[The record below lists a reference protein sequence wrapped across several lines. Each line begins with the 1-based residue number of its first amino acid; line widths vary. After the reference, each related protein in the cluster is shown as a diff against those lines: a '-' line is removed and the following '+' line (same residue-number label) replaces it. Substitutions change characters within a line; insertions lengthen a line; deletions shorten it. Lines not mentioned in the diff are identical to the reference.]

1 LINKKFIVP
10 IPNLQKAYLLRV
22 LECFLMEYTSP
33 ESASDIL
40 SEIEEETGH
49 SGMYQVVMLAFSL
62 SILQIG
68 FGFVTPVFPVYI
80 TELGMGGIELGALAA
95 SFALT
100 RILLAGP
107 LGGLSDRIGRKKILV
122 YSLLGFAA
130 SNIIYAFA
138 QDAWVMV
145 IARAMEGAVSA
156 GFFPA
161 ANAFVSDMTI
171 PENRGTAMGY
181 LSTGNMVGFVVGPVV
196 GGVLAEYLGIRLP
209 FIIAAGATLF
219 TMLLLTILV
228 KEPKRKAFTGKVR
241 PPKVP
246 VREVLSRAYS
256 AYGALGVA
264 MFANMFAIGVL
275 EVAFMLDAVV
285 RFGIG
290 PLEIGEFFGV
300 IGVCMIIGNIGFGK
314 LSDVSGRKWLIV
326 VGAMIGTLSMLMFAT
341 ANGVNSFY
349 IAGAVLSIGMSMR
362 GPAIQAMIADLTDP
376 SAYGSIMGLFGAIS
390 NSAYVVSP
398 TMSGYLFDL
407 DGNAISGLLIAGSV
421 SFVGGLVAG
430 VALPGD
436 IKKKDDITKGESL
449 EEPIGKVANE
459 QIR

>member
-1 LINKKFIVP
+1 MDAAPKSEQDMDFINED
-10 IPNLQKAYLLRV
+10 QDDATQR
-22 LECFLMEYTSP
+22 
-33 ESASDIL
+33 
-40 SEIEEETGH
+40 
-49 SGMYQVVMLAFSL
+49 GMRQVIMLAFSL

-80 TELGMGGIELGALAA
+80 TELGMGGIELGVLAA
-95 SFALT
+95 SFALS

-107 LGGLSDRIGRKKILV
+107 LGRLSDNVGRKKILV
-122 YSLLGFAA
+122 YSLLGFAI
-130 SNIIYAFA
+130 SNLIYAAA
-138 QDAWVMV
+138 QDAWVM
-145 IARAMEGAVSA
+145 IAARAMEGAVSA

-161 ANAFVSDMTI
+161 ANAFVSDVTT
-171 PENRGTAMGY
+171 PKNRGTAMGY

-209 FIIAAGATLF
+209 FIVAAGATLL
-219 TMLLLTILV
+219 TMGLLTILV
-228 KEPKRKAFTGKVR
+228 QEPERKKLAGMIM

-285 RFGIG
+285 RYGIG
-290 PLEIGEFFGV
+290 PIEIGWFFGV
-300 IGVCMIIGNIGFGK
+300 IGICMIIGNIGFGK
-314 LSDVSGRKWLIV
+314 LSDISGRKWLIV
-326 VGAMIGTLSMLMFAT
+326 VGAMIGTLSMLMFAV
-341 ANGVNSFY
+341 ANNVYTFY
-349 IAGAVLSIGMSMR
+349 IAGAVLAMGMSMR

-376 SAYGSIMGLFGAIS
+376 SQYGSIMGLFGAIS

-407 DGNAISGLLIAGSV
+407 EGSAISSLLIAGGA
-421 SFVGGLVAG
+421 SFLGGLIAG
-430 VALPGD
+430 VALPAEIQKRVIIG
-436 IKKKDDITKGESL
+436 SL
-449 EEPIGKVANE
+449 PPVEDSIADVATHSD
-459 QIR
+459 

>member
-1 LINKKFIVP
+1 
-10 IPNLQKAYLLRV
+10 
-22 LECFLMEYTSP
+22 M
-33 ESASDIL
+33 D
-40 SEIEEETGH
+40 SETEAEPMCNTIDEAHSETEH
-49 SGMYQVVMLAFSL
+49 TGMYQVIMLAISL

-80 TELGMGGIELGALAA
+80 TELGMGGIELGVLAA

-107 LGGLSDRIGRKKILV
+107 LGGLSDKVGRKKILV
-122 YSLLGFAA
+122 YSLLGFAI
-130 SNIIYAFA
+130 SNAIYAFA
-138 QDAWVMV
+138 QEAIVMI
-145 IARAMEGAVSA
+145 IARALEGAVSA

-161 ANAFVSDMTI
+161 ANAFVSDVTK
-171 PENRGTAMGY
+171 PDNRGTAMGY

-209 FIIAAGATLF
+209 FIIAALASIL
-219 TMLLLTILV
+219 TMFLLSVLIT
-228 KEPKRKAFTGKVR
+228 EPARKVGRDGMR

-246 VREVLSRAYS
+246 IKEVLSRAYVS
-256 AYGALGVA
+256 YGALGVA

-290 PLEIGEFFGV
+290 PLEIGGFFGV
-300 IGVCMIIGNIGFGK
+300 IGVFMILGNIAFGK
-314 LSDVSGRKWLIV
+314 LSDIKGRKWLIV
-326 VGAMIGTLSMLMFAT
+326 LGAIIGTLSMLMFAS
-341 ANGVNSFY
+341 ANDTIAFY
-349 IAGAVLSIGMSMR
+349 LAGAVLSLGMSMR

-376 SAYGSIMGLFGAIS
+376 RAYGSVMGLFGAIS

-407 DGNAISGLLIAGSV
+407 NGNAISSLLIAGGV
-421 SFVGGLVAG
+421 SLAGGLVAAVG
-430 VALPGD
+430 LPSDRVSDNSVETAD
-436 IKKKDDITKGESL
+436 ILDEIAGEL
-449 EEPIGKVANE
+449 E
-459 QIR
+459 

>member
-1 LINKKFIVP
+1 MDTVP
-10 IPNLQKAYLLRV
+10 ETQTA
-22 LECFLMEYTSP
+22 
-33 ESASDIL
+33 
-40 SEIEEETGH
+40 IEEVVELTPEKK
-49 SGMYQVVMLAFSL
+49 SGGMHQVVMLAFSL

-80 TELGMGGIELGALAA
+80 TELGMGGIELGVLAA

-100 RILLAGP
+100 RIILAGP
-107 LGGLSDRIGRKKILV
+107 LGSLSDNIGRKRVLV
-122 YSLLGFAA
+122 YSLFGFAV

-138 QDAWVMV
+138 QDAWVM
-145 IARAMEGAVSA
+145 IGARSLEGAVSA

-161 ANAFVSDMTI
+161 ANAFVSDMTR

-209 FIIAAGATLF
+209 FIIAAAATVV
-219 TMLLLTILV
+219 TMLLLSSLIH
-228 KEPKRKAFTGKVR
+228 EPKRGIDGIKK

-246 VREVLSRAYS
+246 VREVLSRAYT
-256 AYGALGVA
+256 AYGTLGIA

-290 PLEIGEFFGV
+290 PLEIGAFFGV

-314 LSDVSGRKWLIV
+314 LSDISGRKWLIV
-326 VGAMIGTLSMLMFAT
+326 VGSMIGTMSMLMFAT
-341 ANGVNSFY
+341 ANNTYSFY
-349 IAGAVLSIGMSMR
+349 IAGAVLSLGMSMR

-376 SAYGSIMGLFGAIS
+376 TQYGSIMGLFGAIS

-407 DGNAISGLLIAGSV
+407 EGSALSALLIAGGV
-421 SFVGGLVAG
+421 SLVGGLTAG
-430 VALPGD
+430 IGLPSTIEKQVRVGIID
-436 IKKKDDITKGESL
+436 STPTESDEEIKSL
-449 EEPIGKVANE
+449 D
-459 QIR
+459 